1 MANGCVQI
9 VGCMSAFAGLICLM
23 VATYASEW
31 KILSHSTEGMVKSVV
46 VRIGLWMA
54 CSVPVSKRWECTV
67 YDSVL
72 HVPLDIQV
80 TRAIMIIS
88 IILSAC
94 GLAVVVL
101 GMKYTLCLDKDK
113 HVKNKV
119 AFVGGI
125 LITVAGVCSLGIV
138 SWYAHAVVNTQKPRP
153 FLGKCLF
160 LGWGGALLSITGG
173 VLLSCC
179 GLSQSTPRRGYTSPH
194 SVQLASSKVYV

>member
-1 MANGCVQI
+1 MCV
-9 VGCMSAFAGLICLM
+9 
-23 VATYASEW
+23 
-31 KILSHSTEGMVKSVV
+31 
-46 VRIGLWMA
+46 
-54 CSVPVSKRWECTV
+54 
-67 YDSVL
+67 
-72 HVPLDIQV
+72 DIQV

-179 GLSQSTPRRGYTSPH
+179 GLSQSTPRRSYTSPH